1 MFGFPYFDNFFIKK
15 FILLLLFSFFVA
27 LLEVFSLTLLPI
39 IFIML
44 KDYNNFLTLLS
55 KIPIISGVNIN
66 AVVLDYESK
75 KIIFYFCIFTLIVF
89 ITKAFL
95 LFLYNFFNAKFSEKI
110 KIDIVQLI
118 FRRYFNIQYSILKIE
133 QNSNLFNNIFHE
145 TEQLKLLVSE
155 ILLFFRE
162 ILVIFFFAIVFI
174 IFMQPFA
181 LFALLLLF
189 IPNIVLLFV
198 TRIKIRTFISK
209 IHSSQPSFVKS
220 IQEALFSIKESRIY
234 NLSTFFIEQIKK
246 NVTKLEYNNRWL
258 NLSSLSL
265 KIFLELTVVIII
277 IFIILFNFELQISS
291 DKFLFYLS
299 ILFVAI
305 YRLMP
310 SVNII
315 NSLIIKLALRKKSF
329 INLRNFLKYKFIVNK
344 KSEFKKIKMQKNSYF
359 NISNLSFKYQ
369 NRNDYLL
376 KNINYK
382 KKLPIFL
389 GILGPSGSGKSTLID
404 LIMGL
409 VKPTNGGVYINN
421 KNVFSLGKRWMS
433 NISYVGQNIF
443 LLDDSIKNN
452 ITFGEEEFDQ
462 ELFSKV
468 IKVVKLD
475 KFIKSLP
482 EKEFSIIGENGK
494 FVSGGQVQ
502 RIAIARALYKN
513 KPILILDEATNSIDL
528 NTEKKIISNIKKL
541 NKSIFIFITHQMSSY
556 GKKNSHLKIE

>member
-66 AVVLDYESK
+66 AIVLDYESK

-181 LFALLLLF
+181 LFALLMLF

>member
-27 LLEVFSLTLLPI
+27 LFEVFSLTLLPI

-66 AVVLDYESK
+66 VLVLDYESK
-75 KIIFYFCIFTLIVF
+75 KIIFYFCIFTLLVF
-89 ITKAFL
+89 ITKTFL

-118 FRRYFNIQYSILKIE
+118 FRRYLNIQYSILKIE

-181 LFALLLLF
+181 LSALLLLF

-234 NLSTFFIEQIKK
+234 NLSFFFIEQIKK

-265 KIFLELTVVIII
+265 KIFLELIVVTII
-277 IFIILFNFELQISS
+277 IFIILFNVELQISS

-315 NSLIIKLALRKKSF
+315 NSLIIKLSLRKKSF
-329 INLRNFLKYKFIVNK
+329 INLRNFLSYKFIVNK
-344 KSEFKKIKMQKNSYF
+344 KSESQKIDIQKNSYLK
-359 NISNLSFKYQ
+359 ISNLSFKYQ

-389 GILGPSGSGKSTLID
+389 GIIGPSGSGKSTLID

-421 KNVFSLGKRWMS
+421 KNVFNLGKRWLN

-452 ITFGEEEFDQ
+452 ITFGEEKFDQ
-462 ELFSKV
+462 ELFRKV

-541 NKSIFIFITHQMSSY
+541 NKSIFIFITHQISSY
-556 GKKNSHLKIE
+556 GKKNSYLKIE

>member
-66 AVVLDYESK
+66 AIVLDYESK

-344 KSEFKKIKMQKNSYF
+344 KSEIKKIKMQKNSYF

>member
-1 MFGFPYFDNFFIKK
+1 
-15 FILLLLFSFFVA
+15 
-27 LLEVFSLTLLPI
+27 
-39 IFIML
+39 
-44 KDYNNFLTLLS
+44 
-55 KIPIISGVNIN
+55 
-66 AVVLDYESK
+66 
-75 KIIFYFCIFTLIVF
+75 
-89 ITKAFL
+89 
-95 LFLYNFFNAKFSEKI
+95 
-110 KIDIVQLI
+110 
-118 FRRYFNIQYSILKIE
+118 
-133 QNSNLFNNIFHE
+133 
-145 TEQLKLLVSE
+145 
-155 ILLFFRE
+155 
-162 ILVIFFFAIVFI
+162 
-174 IFMQPFA
+174 
-181 LFALLLLF
+181 
-189 IPNIVLLFV
+189 
-198 TRIKIRTFISK
+198 
-209 IHSSQPSFVKS
+209 
-220 IQEALFSIKESRIY
+220 
-234 NLSTFFIEQIKK
+234 
-246 NVTKLEYNNRWL
+246 
-258 NLSSLSL
+258 
-265 KIFLELTVVIII
+265 
-277 IFIILFNFELQISS
+277 
-291 DKFLFYLS
+291 
-299 ILFVAI
+299 
-305 YRLMP
+305 MP

-315 NSLIIKLALRKKSF
+315 NSLIIKLVLRKKSF

>member
-27 LLEVFSLTLLPI
+27 LFEVFSLTLLPI

-55 KIPIISGVNIN
+55 KIPIISGANIN
-66 AVVLDYESK
+66 VLVLDYESK
-75 KIIFYFCIFTLIVF
+75 KIIFYFCIFTLLIF

-118 FRRYFNIQYSILKIE
+118 FRRYLNIQYSILKIE

-162 ILVIFFFAIVFI
+162 ILVIFFFVIVFI

-181 LFALLLLF
+181 LFALILLF
-189 IPNIVLLFV
+189 IPNIFLLFV

-209 IHSSQPSFVKS
+209 IHSSQPSFLKS

-234 NLSTFFIEQIKK
+234 NLSIFFIEQIKK

-265 KIFLELTVVIII
+265 KIFLELIVVAII
-277 IFIILFNFELQISS
+277 IFIILFNVELQISS

-310 SVNII
+310 SVNVI

-329 INLRNFLKYKFIVNK
+329 INLRNFLRYKFIVNK
-344 KSEFKKIKMQKNSYF
+344 KSEFNKIEMRKNSYLK
-359 NISNLSFKYQ
+359 ISNLSFKYQ
-369 NRNDYLL
+369 NRNDYLF

-389 GILGPSGSGKSTLID
+389 GIIGPSGSGKSTLID

-409 VKPTNGGVYINN
+409 VKPTNGGIYINN
-421 KNVFSLGKRWMS
+421 NNVFNLGKRWLN

-452 ITFGEEEFDQ
+452 ITFGEEKFDQ
-462 ELFSKV
+462 ELFRKV

-541 NKSIFIFITHQMSSY
+541 NKSIFIFITHQISSY
-556 GKKNSHLKIE
+556 GKKNSYLKIK